1 MDRLGL
7 CMSYH
12 QLEGIDIGVDT
23 RSTKSAGENM
33 VPVPENIENSIVIN
47 GPMNNFHNKEGTQS
61 GIRSSH
67 DRILMLIQNAYDS
80 VKEHPLKISKQLSNL
95 SSNKRSLEYILKCQ
109 KSVRY
114 GWFLTRVE
122 IPHDF
127 QIKKDSVEDQTKIAA
142 SENYKTWL
150 LARHQVKSREPE
162 LSNKVSSG
170 VLSFIAANS
179 LLITD

>member
-114 GWFLTRVE
+114 G
-122 IPHDF
+122 
-127 QIKKDSVEDQTKIAA
+127 
-142 SENYKTWL
+142 
-150 LARHQVKSREPE
+150 
-162 LSNKVSSG
+162 
-170 VLSFIAANS
+170 
-179 LLITD
+179 